1 MAGRASFEW
10 DYSDD
15 TTVSLIYENTT
26 ADDNRLR
33 AARQFCKQ
41 DDFFGCSP
49 FETGMDSVHSTGS
62 YFHWINYFM
71 FTYTDLA
78 TSYNRDNPS
87 SDVRTVD
94 LDLHT

>member
-33 AARQFCKQ
+33 AARQFVSKIH
-41 DDFFGCSP
+41 S
-49 FETGMDSVHSTGS
+49 SVVAHLKLG
-62 YFHWINYFM
+62 WIQCIQQVVISIGLI
-71 FTYTDLA
+71 TLCLLILT
-78 TSYNRDNPS
+78 
-87 SDVRTVD
+87 
-94 LDLHT
+94 